1 MDQDVALAISI
12 SITLVGCITGV
23 LIGNYVCPRRQLQQL
38 EEDDFV

>member
-12 SITLVGCITGV
+12 SIALVGCIVGV

>member
-12 SITLVGCITGV
+12 SVTVVGCIAGV

-38 EEDDFV
+38 EDDFV